1 MLLLL
6 RPAGRALRGSLIAG
20 LMANRGRDCMK
31 TASGRLTLGAV
42 PCRRTLAELAE
53 VGRLLEVPLLLEAEV
68 AVACSF
74 PVLESIGPLGV
85 PSV

>member
-6 RPAGRALRGSLIAG
+6 RPAGQALRGSLIAG
-20 LMANRGRDCMK
+20 FVAIRGRVCTR
-31 TASGRLTLGAV
+31 TASGRLTLEAV
-42 PCRRTLAELAE
+42 PCRRTMAELAE